1 MMIATLH
8 DALSIFGFG
17 AAILAG
23 AVLLDVAAVWMLRA
37 ATARQRIAP
46 GGRYALATLLVI
58 GSLPVW
64 MYGLFFALIGWAT
77 VGCAP
82 DAYECPF

>member
-8 DALSIFGFG
+8 DALDIFGFG

-37 ATARQRIAP
+37 AKAKQKIAP
-46 GGRYALATLLVI
+46 GGRYALAALLVI
-58 GSLPVW
+58 GSAPAW
-64 MYGLFFALIGWAT
+64 MYGLFFVLIAWAT
-77 VGCAP
+77 TGCPP